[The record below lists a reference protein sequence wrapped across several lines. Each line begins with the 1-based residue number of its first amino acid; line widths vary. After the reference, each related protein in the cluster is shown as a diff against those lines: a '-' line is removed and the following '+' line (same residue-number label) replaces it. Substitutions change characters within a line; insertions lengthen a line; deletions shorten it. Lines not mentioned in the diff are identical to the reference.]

1 MIYLGLAWCKQNF
14 VFGFFFKL
22 ILLLFLA
29 TGSYL
34 AYLST
39 NQLEI
44 ETSLESSEKIYS
56 IKNAEFLG
64 ADQMGDLS
72 YKVFSKKASTESG
85 DDQIILEQVELKY
98 YANNLN
104 DWRISSEKGEM
115 YDDQNL
121 LVLRGDVVIKNNS
134 TLRPSI
140 IETEYMEINPK
151 KMTIATNKKVKIT
164 INNNTIEAYGF
175 NAILEE
181 NQIKFRT
188 SNVPNSIQ

>member
-1 MIYLGLAWCKQNF
+1 M
-14 VFGFFFKL
+14 
-22 ILLLFLA
+22 LFLA

-39 NQLEI
+39 NEFEI

-56 IKNAEFLG
+56 IKNAEFFG
-64 ADQMGDLS
+64 SDQMGSLS
-72 YKVFSKKASTESG
+72 YKVFSKKAKTESG

-98 YANNLN
+98 YADELN
-104 DWRISSEKGEM
+104 DWRITSDKGEM
-115 YDDQNL
+115 YDDESL
-121 LVLRGDVVIKNNS
+121 LILRGKVVIENNS
-134 TLRPSI
+134 TLKPSI
-140 IETEYMEINPK
+140 IETEYIEINPN

-188 SNVPNSIQ
+188 NNAPNSMQ

>member
-1 MIYLGLAWCKQNF
+1 M
-14 VFGFFFKL
+14 FGFFFKL
-22 ILLLFLA
+22 ILLLFLVA
-29 TGSYL
+29 GSYL

-39 NQLEI
+39 NEFEA
-44 ETSLESSEKIYS
+44 ETSIESSERIYS
-56 IKNAEFLG
+56 LKNAEFLG
-64 ADQMGDLS
+64 SNQMGGLS

-164 INNNTIEAYGF
+164 INNNTIEANGF
-175 NAILEE
+175 NATLEE

-188 SNVPNSIQ
+188 SNVSNSMQ

>member
-1 MIYLGLAWCKQNF
+1 M
-14 VFGFFFKL
+14 FGFFFKL

-39 NQLEI
+39 NEFEA
-44 ETSLESSEKIYS
+44 ETSIESSERIYS

-64 ADQMGDLS
+64 SNQMGGLS

-98 YANNLN
+98 YTDDLNN
-104 DWRISSEKGEM
+104 WRISSDKGEM
-115 YDDQNL
+115 YDDQSL
-121 LVLRGDVVIKNNS
+121 LVLRGNVLIENNS
-134 TLRPSI
+134 VLRPSI
-140 IETEYMEINPK
+140 IETEYMEINPI

-175 NAILEE
+175 NAKLEE
-181 NQIKFRT
+181 NQIKFRA

>member
-29 TGSYL
+29 AGSYL

-39 NQLEI
+39 NEFEA
-44 ETSLESSEKIYS
+44 ETSIESSERIYS

-64 ADQMGDLS
+64 YNQMGGLS

-98 YANNLN
+98 YADDLN
-104 DWRISSEKGEM
+104 DWKITSEKGEM
-115 YDDQNL
+115 YDDQSL
-121 LVLRGDVVIKNNS
+121 LVLRGNVVIENNS
-134 TLRPSI
+134 VLRPSI
-140 IETEYMEINPK
+140 IETEYMEINPI
-151 KMTIATNKKVKIT
+151 KMTIASNKKVKIT

-175 NAILEE
+175 NATLEE

-188 SNVPNSIQ
+188 NNVPNSIQ

>member
-39 NQLEI
+39 NEFEADTLI
-44 ETSLESSEKIYS
+44 ESSERIYS
-56 IKNAEFLG
+56 IKNAEFFG
-64 ADQMGDLS
+64 SNQMGGLS
-72 YKVFSKKASTESG
+72 YSVFSKKASTESG

-98 YANNLN
+98 YADDLN
-104 DWRISSEKGEM
+104 DWKITSEKGEM
-115 YDDQNL
+115 YDDQSL
-121 LVLRGDVVIKNNS
+121 LVLRGNVVIENNS
-134 TLRPSI
+134 VLRPSI
-140 IETEYMEINPK
+140 IETEYMEINPI

-175 NAILEE
+175 NATLEE

-188 SNVPNSIQ
+188 NNVPNSM

>member
-1 MIYLGLAWCKQNF
+1 

-39 NQLEI
+39 NQIEI

-56 IKNAEFLG
+56 LKNAEFYGSDTQGKLT
-64 ADQMGDLS
+64 
-72 YKVFSKKASTESG
+72 YKVFSKKAKTVSG
-85 DDQIILEQVELKY
+85 DDEITLEHVNIEYYSDEL
-98 YANNLN
+98 NN
-104 DWRISSEKGEM
+104 WKISSEKGAM
-115 YDDQNL
+115 YDDANL
-121 LVLRGDVVIKNNS
+121 LVLTGNVLIENNS
-134 TLRPSI
+134 TLRPSV
-140 IETEYMEINPK
+140 IETEYIEINPS

-164 INNNTIEAYGF
+164 LNNNTIEAVGF
-175 NAILEE
+175 NATLEE

-188 SNVPNSIQ
+188 NNALNSIE

>member
-1 MIYLGLAWCKQNF
+1 M
-14 VFGFFFKL
+14 FGFFFKL

-39 NQLEI
+39 NEFEA
-44 ETSLESSEKIYS
+44 ETSIESSERIYS

-64 ADQMGDLS
+64 SDQMGGLS

-164 INNNTIEAYGF
+164 INNNTIEANGF
-175 NAILEE
+175 NATLEE

-188 SNVPNSIQ
+188 SNASNSIQ

>member
-1 MIYLGLAWCKQNF
+1 MIYSELAWCEKNF

-39 NQLEI
+39 NEFEI

-56 IKNAEFLG
+56 IKNAEFFG
-64 ADQMGDLS
+64 SDQMGSLS
-72 YKVFSKKASTESG
+72 YKVFSKKAKTESG

-98 YANNLN
+98 YADELN
-104 DWRISSEKGEM
+104 DWRITSDKGEM
-115 YDDQNL
+115 YDDESL
-121 LVLRGDVVIKNNS
+121 LVLRGKVVIENNS
-134 TLRPSI
+134 TLKPSI
-140 IETEYMEINPK
+140 IETEYIEINPN

-164 INNNTIEAYGF
+164 INNNMIEAYGF
-175 NAILEE
+175 NAALEE

-188 SNVPNSIQ
+188 NNALNSMQ

>member
-1 MIYLGLAWCKQNF
+1 MIYSELAWCKKNF

-98 YANNLN
+98 YADDLN
-104 DWRISSEKGEM
+104 DWKITSEKGEM
-115 YDDQNL
+115 YDDQSL
-121 LVLRGDVVIKNNS
+121 LVLRGNVVIENNS
-134 TLRPSI
+134 VLRPSI
-140 IETEYMEINPK
+140 IETEYMEINPI

-175 NAILEE
+175 NATLEE

-188 SNVPNSIQ
+188 NNVQNSM